1 MWLHHTIESVKPV
14 SRSERSRIMNFND
27 LLTGKDINPQDVIVM
42 RRRPREAPLR
52 KVLPWLAAERP
63 DLFNAYQQTQRET
76 VEKTVLTAKYVDRI

>member
-1 MWLHHTIESVKPV
+1 
-14 SRSERSRIMNFND
+14 MNFND

-42 RRRPREAPLR
+42 RHRPREAPLR